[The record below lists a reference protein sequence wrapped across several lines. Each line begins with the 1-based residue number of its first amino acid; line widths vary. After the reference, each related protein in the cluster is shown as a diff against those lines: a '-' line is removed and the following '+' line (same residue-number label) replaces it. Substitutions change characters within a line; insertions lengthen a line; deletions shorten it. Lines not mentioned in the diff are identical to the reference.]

1 MMNWVLKYIDK
12 FMKAL
17 YYSNYVF
24 LESVFHTSKYRK
36 PIISVTYLISIDI
49 SLVITIIISILLE
62 GRTDLNIDLLSLVI
76 GVMTYLCI
84 NGLLYK
90 YYVSVY
96 KKIEM
101 NYKIECFWK
110 KCIWGGSA
118 FIANILILYLIV
130 LLCAL

>member
-1 MMNWVLKYIDK
+1 
-12 FMKAL
+12 MKAL

-96 KKIEM
+96 KK
-101 NYKIECFWK
+101 
-110 KCIWGGSA
+110 
-118 FIANILILYLIV
+118 
-130 LLCAL
+130 